1 MNILTGREEC
11 EIFQSSRVQC
21 RLADHGW
28 GDVEVLVLKAFLLT
42 VVSVHDTLWAGAQT
56 PKVQTVNEY
65 RKTILTTSHIQLAS
79 SFRPDLCEKWASLV
93 PKTGVGRSSSGKRES
108 KTARFA
114 IHSIR
119 VSHIDLDEQSYLEK
133 WGKPTFSGQL
143 PLLFRRNTLFT
154 DPKGFYFTTSLVG
167 IQENVFPS
175 DISIHIS
182 QCPLFLGTPTPLS
195 SPKLLVPVTHCIL
208 LPDSPSFLFSWHI
221 CTKKTKWGHL

>member
-79 SFRPDLCEKWASLV
+79 SFRPDLCEK
-93 PKTGVGRSSSGKRES
+93 
-108 KTARFA
+108 
-114 IHSIR
+114 
-119 VSHIDLDEQSYLEK
+119 
-133 WGKPTFSGQL
+133 
-143 PLLFRRNTLFT
+143 
-154 DPKGFYFTTSLVG
+154 
-167 IQENVFPS
+167 
-175 DISIHIS
+175 
-182 QCPLFLGTPTPLS
+182 
-195 SPKLLVPVTHCIL
+195 
-208 LPDSPSFLFSWHI
+208 
-221 CTKKTKWGHL
+221 